1 MCMLHSEF
9 QAILFFLFV
18 FFFVFFFFF
27 FCLFFFLLFFSFL
40 FCFIYKTL
48 SKSIFKP
55 DISLHSKLYGS
66 YLWRDL
72 SKYDSR
78 EVNKSATRNISL
90 FVLFLIRQIVFAASV
105 DPDQTPRSVVPDL
118 GLHCLPRPNFLNGLV
133 LIYDS

>member
-9 QAILFFLFV
+9 QAILFLL
-18 FFFVFFFFF
+18 FFFF
-27 FCLFFFLLFFSFL
+27 

-55 DISLHSKLYGS
+55 DISLHSKLYGR

-90 FVLFLIRQIVFAASV
+90 FVLFLTKDKSSVRLVSTMIR
-105 DPDQTPRSVVPDL
+105 R
-118 GLHCLPRPNFLNGLV
+118 RV
-133 LIYDS
+133 LWYLI